1 MKDSIRFIGNLIFII
16 ILFGVLF
23 SYAMFQGGFVSW
35 FLFYS
40 FLPILFYHFGLLF
53 YPMNNW
59 KVTRELSRHIIQ
71 AGDDVTITLTF
82 NRSFPFPLYYC
93 VFEEIIPESL
103 LRRDSKHHKYH
114 YMDQPEV
121 LNVKRSMK
129 KIIFAGFRKSIK
141 ISYTFDQVPRG
152 EHQLEGVRVLTS
164 DVLGFVK
171 KEHIFTVKDELIV
184 YPVERD
190 IRLTEGISSFEQ
202 GTTAV
207 NAFHLENTNVATG
220 VRKYAPGDR
229 FSWIHWKQ
237 TARSNTVMTKEF
249 EQERSTDLLL
259 ILDACASKR
268 SNPLAFE
275 AAVELTL
282 SLITRLERIAVDVGL
297 LAIGEE
303 TMHFQMKQDSMMR
316 EKVKNYL
323 TRIQPKGERPFPII
337 LKERMRTLRQTDR
350 LVIITTNID
359 DFYKQTIQE
368 LRLRTQQVVVYYIQS
383 SRFIYTKE
391 KEIISQMT
399 KEGIPIYVLTEK
411 QLVGTPLEVSIK

>member
-1 MKDSIRFIGNLIFII
+1 MKDSIRFIANVIFIL
-16 ILFGVLF
+16 ILSGILF

-53 YPMNNW
+53 YPINNW
-59 KVTRELSRHIIQ
+59 KVQRELSRHIIQ
-71 AGDDVTITLTF
+71 AGDDVTVTLTLH
-82 NRSFPFPLYYC
+82 RSFPFPLYYC
-93 VFEEIIPESL
+93 MFEEMIPESL
-103 LRRDSKHHKYH
+103 LRKDSKHHKYH

-121 LNVKRSMK
+121 LDVKRSMK
-129 KIIFAGFRKSIK
+129 QVIFVGFRKKIK
-141 ISYTFDQVPRG
+141 ISYTLDQVPRG
-152 EHQLEGVRVLTS
+152 EHQLQGIRVLTS

-202 GTTAV
+202 GTAAV

-237 TARSNTVMTKEF
+237 TAKSNTVMTKEF
-249 EQERSTDLLL
+249 EQERSASLLL
-259 ILDACASKR
+259 ILDACNSKR
-268 SNPLAFE
+268 NNPLAFE

-282 SLITRLERIAVDVGL
+282 SLITRLDRAAVDVSM
-297 LAIGEE
+297 LAVGEE
-303 TMHFQMKQDSMMR
+303 TMHFQMKQDTLMR
-316 EKVKNYL
+316 ERVKNYL
-323 TRIQPKGERPFPII
+323 TRIQPKGERPFPLI
-337 LKERMRTLRQTDR
+337 LKENMRILTMTDR
-350 LVIITTNID
+350 LVIITTNMD
-359 DFYKQTIQE
+359 DFYKQTIHE

-391 KEIISQMT
+391 KEMISQMT
-399 KEGIPIYVLTEK
+399 KEGIPIYVLTEE
-411 QLVGTPLEVSIK
+411 QLVRTLLEVSIK